1 MACETETSEGLSL
14 ASSTGVGT
22 VTLSTTS
29 KSSDSIISLTT
40 AKVSSFT
47 TLCATCSYEQFIE
60 KPWEMMELLKPV
72 RMRADLDDTY
82 DTWMVSQE
90 GGHSNSRRPDQV
102 HRCWPEQQPCQLH
115 GSNWGVGEGS
125 HRGDFRTIGGIPL
138 LTMPGDTEMPCYING
153 SAHAGEPPDGV
164 HDEEST

>member
-1 MACETETSEGLSL
+1 MPSRSFGCRRVDKRSFVPKARFKDSIVVTGGSAKRWLVETETSEGLSL

-29 KSSDSIISLTT
+29 KSSDSISSLTT

-60 KPWEMMELLKPV
+60 KPWEMMELLKAV

-115 GSNWGVGEGS
+115 GSN
-125 HRGDFRTIGGIPL
+125 
-138 LTMPGDTEMPCYING
+138 
-153 SAHAGEPPDGV
+153 
-164 HDEEST
+164 